1 VLTIFQL
8 IPVFAVQY
16 HLGDGNFRDG
26 PEDGEAMPGCPACR
40 NFSQYSTKER
50 AMRLTFIGKDPLSNP
65 TGSPTVYVT
74 NAATLVV
81 QGWVIADGEAREG
94 MKIPPGEDAV
104 EIPIRMLP
112 DILRG
117 FLQIA
122 GTAIGG
128 DTISRSK
135 EQRDTEFRDAA

>member
-1 VLTIFQL
+1 
-8 IPVFAVQY
+8 
-16 HLGDGNFRDG
+16 
-26 PEDGEAMPGCPACR
+26 MPDRPACR
-40 NFSQYSTKER
+40 NFSQYVQREYK
-50 AMRLTFIGKDPLSNP
+50 MRLTFIGKDPLSNP

-74 NAATLVV
+74 DEGTLIM
-81 QGWVIADGEAREG
+81 QGWVIAGGEAREG
-94 MKIPPGEDAV
+94 MKIPAGEDAV

-122 GTAIGG
+122 GPAIGG

-135 EQRDTEFRDAA
+135 EKREQEVRVAA

>member
-1 VLTIFQL
+1 MSG
-8 IPVFAVQY
+8 
-16 HLGDGNFRDG
+16 H
-26 PEDGEAMPGCPACR
+26 PACR
-40 NFSQYSTKER
+40 NFSQYVPREYK
-50 AMRLTFIGKDPLSNP
+50 MRLTFIGKDLLSNP

-74 NAATLVV
+74 DDATLIV
-81 QGWVIADGEAREG
+81 QGWVIAEGEAREG
-94 MKIPPGEDAV
+94 MTIPVGEDAV

-122 GTAIGG
+122 GPAIGG

-135 EQRDTEFRDAA
+135 EQREQGFRDAA

>member
-1 VLTIFQL
+1 
-8 IPVFAVQY
+8 
-16 HLGDGNFRDG
+16 
-26 PEDGEAMPGCPACR
+26 MPDRPACR
-40 NFSQYSTKER
+40 NFSQYVQREYK
-50 AMRLTFIGKDPLSNP
+50 MRLTFIGKDPLSNP

-74 NAATLVV
+74 DEATLIM
-81 QGWVIADGEAREG
+81 QGWVIAEGEAREG
-94 MKIPPGEDAV
+94 MKIPAGEDAV

-122 GTAIGG
+122 GPAIGG

-135 EQRDTEFRDAA
+135 EKREQEFRDAA

>member
-1 VLTIFQL
+1 
-8 IPVFAVQY
+8 
-16 HLGDGNFRDG
+16 
-26 PEDGEAMPGCPACR
+26 
-40 NFSQYSTKER
+40 
-50 AMRLTFIGKDPLSNP
+50 MRLTFIGKDPLSNP
-65 TGSPTVYVT
+65 TGSPTVYT
-74 NAATLVV
+74 TSEATLVV

-94 MKIPPGEDAV
+94 MKIPAGEDAV

-122 GTAIGG
+122 GPAIGG

-135 EQRDTEFRDAA
+135 EKRDREFRDAA

>member
-1 VLTIFQL
+1 
-8 IPVFAVQY
+8 
-16 HLGDGNFRDG
+16 
-26 PEDGEAMPGCPACR
+26 
-40 NFSQYSTKER
+40 
-50 AMRLTFIGKDPLSNP
+50 
-65 TGSPTVYVT
+65 VYVT
-74 NAATLVV
+74 SAATLVV

-94 MKIPPGEDAV
+94 MKIPAGEDAV

-122 GTAIGG
+122 GPAIGG

-135 EQRDTEFRDAA
+135 EKRDIEFRDAA

>member
-1 VLTIFQL
+1 
-8 IPVFAVQY
+8 
-16 HLGDGNFRDG
+16 
-26 PEDGEAMPGCPACR
+26 MPDRPACR
-40 NFSQYSTKER
+40 NFSQYVQREYK
-50 AMRLTFIGKDPLSNP
+50 MRLTFIGKDPLSNP

-74 NAATLVV
+74 DEGTLIM
-81 QGWVIADGEAREG
+81 QGWVIAGGEAREG
-94 MKIPPGEDAV
+94 MKIPAGEDAV

-122 GTAIGG
+122 GPAIGG

-135 EQRDTEFRDAA
+135 EKREQEFRDAA